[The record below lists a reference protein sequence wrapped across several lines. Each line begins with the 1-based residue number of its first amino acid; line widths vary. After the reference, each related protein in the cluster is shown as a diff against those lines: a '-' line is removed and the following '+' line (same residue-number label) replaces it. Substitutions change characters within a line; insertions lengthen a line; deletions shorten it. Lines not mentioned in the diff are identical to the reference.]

1 MKTNKLDL
9 FLYITTLL
17 SFVAAVWYSV
27 GSYSLKAENERLRR
41 ILASQTCD
49 NLVIVIPGE
58 ELRQCGYQDGDIF
71 LKISKEK

>member
-1 MKTNKLDL
+1 MKTNTFLL
-9 FLYITTLL
+9 FVSIILAVLSGSLL
-17 SFVAAVWYSV
+17 KENATQ
-27 GSYSLKAENERLRR
+27 KA

-49 NLVIVIPGE
+49 NLVIVIPRE